1 MIIAHQNFGYY
12 AAENLH
18 NIFKCNCDAI
28 VRRTIPTI
36 MQLDTENTQKALGI
50 KLAYKD
56 ISALYL

>member
-12 AAENLH
+12 VIL
-18 NIFKCNCDAI
+18 FKCNCDAI